1 MRTREGKPGE
11 YVLCVVFKGKPTHH
25 LIVKNPDGILT
36 INKKTFSGHKK
47 IADLISA
54 LSSKTAGWPV
64 ALDKPVNREGADSA
78 ALKVAAKKTPAKK
91 KAAGKGVYVHKGI
104 SREKAEELVTKAG
117 LDDGRF
123 LLRTREGKPGEYVL
137 CVCFKGKPTHH
148 LMGKNANG
156 VYIIN
161 KKSYGDFKKPA
172 QLIAHLGKKGPGWPV
187 ALDKPVYV
195 ERKGGGDDGA
205 AKAAAMTAK
214 EAKAAALA
222 TAERHSFAK
231 AKKGGDGADFVDDE
245 GDESGATNAFGFEGV
260 DFEDPDG
267 FADVLH
273 GGPTRLASVARAD
286 KQRGG
291 LLKKAMS
298 QAKSLLAAIDDKE
311 APVLREINALKKER
325 ESLTGQHR
333 DAPDGQTRAQIAD
346 INKQIGRGSATLQKL
361 RHGIEDTTTDT
372 VTAAATADLP
382 METSWR
388 VEEKSKLKIVRND
401 STILKIGQLQQIEHA
416 MVQPEVQPGEVKTF
430 DFQIGSGTPAGS
442 LAADDAG
449 SMDGVRVGTSSSIDG
464 SDDNGRFKLELCSN
478 GAIMKG
484 GKRVAQATVG
494 FTSNDTVRVVV
505 DRPENA
511 VKYYVNGRF
520 AAVVRDELPQ
530 TGNTSAVVAVTN
542 RRDSVQ
548 MLETSKVDTQ
558 TYNDE
563 LAKIKSVLVARQL
576 EENAEAPAPERAFK
590 VDAELEEKKEQ
601 IAIAMAIRSQ
611 QDDFVDER
619 LFEKSQELGRP
630 LREMEKKRVVRDVR
644 QNLAVELTRS
654 ATASGSET
662 AAGYVSLLED
672 KHGVASITG
681 AAAAAD
687 AVDSKLPTGPI
698 QVPEVGDEINALVEK
713 AGGRGGTFGT
723 TELLM
728 ETGEVTSPF
737 AALLISAAA
746 NTDGGANADVLA
758 VTKAILLVKR
768 SAVNAKGA
776 HDGLRPLDH
785 ALQLRSDGESYN
797 WEMCACLLRAG
808 GIVADGSTFH
818 DKVANVINK
827 FHPGNGPSQFLEMA
841 KAICGYVDG
850 GTNGQNLL
858 VESVIEASDKHQ
870 DQAKNGL
877 AAGKGKGAPTAS
889 LGTRVEVAGS
899 FLDVLLLGQNHGIRT
914 QNTNEVAPW
923 FVTSSGGERAK
934 CVQVFK
940 EMIEVPLVEHIG
952 SLVRMAVQDV
962 EALDESEIVILKAY
976 AEKMLKG
983 AFITYFGVYNSMLTE
998 QDFDSYM
1005 ESARIRDR
1013 EVNDAVHDVPRH
1025 GAQPSSVVALML
1037 DAAGAQ
1043 GDFNAYLAHLKDTVD
1058 GLQADP
1064 QVDESVTLL
1073 LGPLKKPSR
1082 IICKLALKVF
1092 LADPL
1097 CKTIKTLPY
1106 GTEARDVVRALLLA
1120 KSPGIANEIGNA
1132 IKSSAMPFVDGGAST
1147 ESEIRASVLKLKNR
1161 YKRPTPGGW
1170 RDESLNVAVQGGTGH
1185 VTEIQIALT
1194 KMQLAREDLGGHHAF
1209 EEIREIEAVLNLRT
1223 PPVKLEEPKEGN
1235 VDKILEQHRLER
1247 ERLEN
1252 ANMEKDA
1259 AFDHLLSEKKKVER
1273 LLFEKHMELQS
1284 ALHELARNDAEL
1296 ARVASMPVH
1305 SVKQA
1310 GAPPPCQRT
1319 KWMMQSKRRR
1329 QSLRSAWPQKM
1340 KNCPSVKQRWRQTC
1354 RPQPPL
1360 WCQRPK
1366 WRVQSKRC
1374 RQSLTSYWLGKMKSC
1389 SQ

>member
-1 MRTREGKPGE
+1 MQAGGSLSAGDDGRFLIRKRADAGQFVLSLVFKGKATSHLIKPNAEGILCVNGKPYGGKVKDIESLVTALASKPPGWPVKLKEYIDVSNGSVVAWGASSGGESPKKKGSVKKGSRKGSVRLQPWLHDKMSNADAVVKFEGKTENGTFFVRKHTDGI
-11 YVLCVVFKGKPTHH
+11 YALSVIYKGKPTHH
-25 LIVKNPDGILT
+25 LLKAPATGVSTVGGKSTGVKGLNKT
-36 INKKTFSGHKK
+36 IEF
-47 IADLISA
+47 L
-54 LSSKTAGWPV
+54 
-64 ALDKPVNREGADSA
+64 
-78 ALKVAAKKTPAKK
+78 
-91 KAAGKGVYVHKGI
+91 
-104 SREKAEELVTKAG
+104 REK
-117 LDDGRF
+117 R
-123 LLRTREGKPGEYVL
+123 PGIWPIPL
-137 CVCFKGKPTHH
+137 KDHIS
-148 LMGKNANG
+148 N
-156 VYIIN
+156 
-161 KKSYGDFKKPA
+161 
-172 QLIAHLGKKGPGWPV
+172 GKKGD
-187 ALDKPVYV
+187 AD
-195 ERKGGGDDGA
+195 
-205 AKAAAMTAK
+205 AAADDADDVQTA
-214 EAKAAALA
+214 
-222 TAERHSFAK
+222 
-231 AKKGGDGADFVDDE
+231 DGMFGFVDDE

-325 ESLTGQHR
+325 ESLAGQHR

-372 VTAAATADLP
+372 VTAAATADPP

-672 KHGVASITG
+672 KQGVASITG

-899 FLDVLLLGQNHGIRT
+899 FFDVLLLGQNHGIRT

-923 FVTSSGGERAK
+923 FVASSGGERAK

-1013 EVNDAVHDVPRH
+1013 EVNDALDPFVGWHWHNPFHTLPPVCTCRLLHIQITESSKFGLTATVPRM
-1025 GAQPSSVVALML
+1025 VA
-1037 DAAGAQ
+1037 G
-1043 GDFNAYLAHLKDTVD
+1043 
-1058 GLQADP
+1058 
-1064 QVDESVTLL
+1064 
-1073 LGPLKKPSR
+1073 
-1082 IICKLALKVF
+1082 
-1092 LADPL
+1092 
-1097 CKTIKTLPY
+1097 
-1106 GTEARDVVRALLLA
+1106 
-1120 KSPGIANEIGNA
+1120 
-1132 IKSSAMPFVDGGAST
+1132 
-1147 ESEIRASVLKLKNR
+1147 
-1161 YKRPTPGGW
+1161 
-1170 RDESLNVAVQGGTGH
+1170 
-1185 VTEIQIALT
+1185 
-1194 KMQLAREDLGGHHAF
+1194 
-1209 EEIREIEAVLNLRT
+1209 
-1223 PPVKLEEPKEGN
+1223 
-1235 VDKILEQHRLER
+1235 
-1247 ERLEN
+1247 
-1252 ANMEKDA
+1252 
-1259 AFDHLLSEKKKVER
+1259 
-1273 LLFEKHMELQS
+1273 
-1284 ALHELARNDAEL
+1284 
-1296 ARVASMPVH
+1296 
-1305 SVKQA
+1305 
-1310 GAPPPCQRT
+1310 
-1319 KWMMQSKRRR
+1319 
-1329 QSLRSAWPQKM
+1329 
-1340 KNCPSVKQRWRQTC
+1340 
-1354 RPQPPL
+1354 
-1360 WCQRPK
+1360 
-1366 WRVQSKRC
+1366 
-1374 RQSLTSYWLGKMKSC
+1374 
-1389 SQ
+1389 